1 MAVNPMDNSKCP
13 QFYQNCKSPRTIS
26 KEDIEHEQGADET
39 ENSMAESRT
48 HNSECPRCFD
58 ELNNKSPDT
67 ICNEC
72 TQYVQAVH
80 EVRNSM
86 TEMSPRF
93 VRDANNTESP
103 DRFSKEWKE
112 LAQGASIIEDQTIA
126 LASDTKA
133 EPGDVREKR
142 SEMPE
147 PAYTARVDISDNEQ
161 SADKMSMDSPQFVE
175 ETRIE
180 SPTKTCEECIELAQG
195 ADTIENPTDALASDT
210 QAESDKFMEKRSETA
225 EPAPDSGRVDNSE
238 NEQFSEKLSIDIPQF
253 VEETRIETPN
263 KTCEECI
270 ELAQGADFQLRLYE
284 KPFLAAKRKKF
295 STTESE
301 SRREFLQKGPGKAMG
316 GRRKRT
322 RQE

>member
-1 MAVNPMDNSKCP
+1 
-13 QFYQNCKSPRTIS
+13 
-26 KEDIEHEQGADET
+26 
-39 ENSMAESRT
+39 
-48 HNSECPRCFD
+48 
-58 ELNNKSPDT
+58 
-67 ICNEC
+67 
-72 TQYVQAVH
+72 
-80 EVRNSM
+80 M

-103 DRFSKEWKE
+103 NRFSKEWKE

-195 ADTIENPTDALASDT
+195 AD
-210 QAESDKFMEKRSETA
+210 
-225 EPAPDSGRVDNSE
+225 
-238 NEQFSEKLSIDIPQF
+238 
-253 VEETRIETPN
+253 
-263 KTCEECI
+263 
-270 ELAQGADFQLRLYE
+270 FQLRLYE
-284 KPFLAAKRKKF
+284 EPFLAAKRKKF

-301 SRREFLQKGPGKAMG
+301 SRREFLQKGPGKATG